1 MGCRSGQSE
10 RVSRLSCGVSRDDG
24 NTKVAGAKLSR
35 RLLYPENLGWSLH
48 GRKTPITGKGLIEM
62 LDKRLEQEQ
71 APRVDERLAR
81 VVRMIVEQYDGDVKA
96 FVESNRYRTE
106 VNRKAEV
113 ASDHGD
119 EAPLRKCPSTTKI
132 IGRISSA
139 HYS

>member
-10 RVSRLSCGVSRDDG
+10 RVSGSSCGVSRDDRESG
-24 NTKVAGAKLSR
+24 WREAFAPATGSG
-35 RLLYPENLGWSLH
+35 ESGWSLD
-48 GRKTPITGKGLIEM
+48 GRKTPITRKGLIEM

-81 VVRMIVEQYDGDVKA
+81 VVRIIVEQYDGDVKA
-96 FVESNRYRTE
+96 FVDSIRYRTE
-106 VNRKAEV
+106 VNRKAEA

-119 EAPLRKCPSTTKI
+119 QAPLRKCPSTTRI
-132 IGRISSA
+132 IERISSA

>member
-1 MGCRSGQSE
+1 MPKWPKRKSFW
-10 RVSRLSCGVSRDDG
+10 VSLRREPV
-24 NTKVAGAKLSR
+24 TMETQVAGAKLSR
-35 RLLYPENLGWSLH
+35 RLH
-48 GRKTPITGKGLIEM
+48 GRKAPIAHKGLIEM
-62 LDKRLEQEQ
+62 LDKSLEEEK
-71 APRVDERLAR
+71 APSVDERLAR
-81 VVRMIVEQYDGDVKA
+81 VVRIIVEQYDGDVKA

>member
-1 MGCRSGQSE
+1 M
-10 RVSRLSCGVSRDDG
+10 
-24 NTKVAGAKLSR
+24 AGAKLSR
-35 RLLYPENLGWSLH
+35 RLLDPENLGWSLH

-81 VVRMIVEQYDGDVKA
+81 VVRIIVEQYDGDVKA
-96 FVESNRYRTE
+96 FVDSIRYRTE
-106 VNRKAEV
+106 AEA

>member
-24 NTKVAGAKLSR
+24 NTKWLARSFRAG
-35 RLLYPENLGWSLH
+35 YCIENLGWSPH

-81 VVRMIVEQYDGDVKA
+81 VVRIIVEQYDGDVKA
-96 FVESNRYRTE
+96 FVESNRYRIE
-106 VNRKAEV
+106 ANRRTKA